1 MKYKLKYIGIGLF
14 TAGLLFSVG
23 ERFNIPYIESSN
35 NSEADRLKNEI
46 DSLNKT
52 ITTLE
57 DKIKELNNGDDEQT
71 NTSHTNNE
79 SSKSDAEIVS
89 GTIYI
94 YEFVSLYEIGKQ
106 VEDLNILE
114 NGRELELFLA
124 KPEYS
129 RSIQKGAFE
138 LSSDMTLEQMAR
150 ILTGKKS

>member
-1 MKYKLKYIGIGLF
+1 MNFKLKYIGIGLF
-14 TAGLLFSVG
+14 IAGLLFSLG
-23 ERFNIPYIESSN
+23 ERFDIPYIESSN

-71 NTSHTNNE
+71 NTSHTKNE
-79 SSKSDAEIVS
+79 SSKLDSDIVT

-94 YEFVSLYEIGKQ
+94 YESVSLYDIGKQ
-106 VEDLNILE
+106 AEDLNIIK

-129 RSIQKGAFE
+129 RSIQIGAFE

-150 ILTGKKS
+150 ILTGKKQ

>member
-1 MKYKLKYIGIGLF
+1 MNDKLKYIGIGLF
-14 TAGLLFSVG
+14 IAGLLFSIG

-35 NSEADRLKNEI
+35 SEAHRLKNEI
-46 DSLNKT
+46 NSLNKT

-57 DKIKELNNGDDEQT
+57 AKIQDLNSEKQT
-71 NTSHTNNE
+71 NTSQTNNE
-79 SSKSDAEIVS
+79 SSKSDSEIVT

-94 YEFVSLYEIGKQ
+94 YELVSLYDIGKQ
-106 VEDLNILE
+106 VEDLNIIE
-114 NGRELELFLA
+114 NGRELELFLS

-150 ILTGKKS
+150 ILTGKKQ